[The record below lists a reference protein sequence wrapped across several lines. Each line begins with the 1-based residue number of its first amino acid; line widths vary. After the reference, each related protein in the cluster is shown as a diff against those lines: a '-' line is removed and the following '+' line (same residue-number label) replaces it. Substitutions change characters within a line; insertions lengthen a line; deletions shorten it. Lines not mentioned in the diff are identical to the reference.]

1 LSYLNENAVQSDLN
15 NKETIHSKKD
25 ESRGK
30 LQLFRTVFSMMF
42 NPSKAIKDAVHGSR
56 WYYGMVVSSL
66 AFGLFFV
73 QTGLD
78 LWKTGQKGMGFVF
91 LSLLIGLG
99 YGIVVIPGISLV
111 AWLFLK
117 LFKSPKEIKWTVASF
132 CLSYSGALVYGFLGL
147 IFSLIFQW
155 KTAIAFGVSGVLW
168 AIGPM
173 IITVRE
179 MTEGKVA
186 LSVPVAT
193 VYAALVLL
201 SWAYFGQL

>member
-1 LSYLNENAVQSDLN
+1 MTHLTEKVKEKEKLNMM
-15 NKETIHSKKD
+15 H
-25 ESRGK
+25 
-30 LQLFRTVFSMMF
+30 TVFAMMF

-56 WYYGMVVSSL
+56 WYYGMGVSAL

-78 LWKTGQKGMGFVF
+78 LWKTGQKSLSFVF
-91 LSLLIGLG
+91 FSLFSGVG
-99 YGIVVIPGISLV
+99 YGLIMIPLVSLV
-111 AWLFLK
+111 AWAFLK
-117 LFKSPKEIKWTVASF
+117 AFKVNKEMKWTIASF
-132 CLSYSGALVYGFLGL
+132 CLSYSGALVYGLLGL
-147 IFSLIFQW
+147 SFSILFQW

-173 IITVRE
+173 MVTVRE
-179 MTEGKVA
+179 MTDGKVS